1 MKFLTE
7 NDDFPPVESANA
19 LGLLAF
25 GGDLSPERLIQA
37 YTHGIFPWYDSS
49 QPILWWSP
57 DPRMVLFPGKLKISK
72 SMKQLLKKEVFE
84 VTFNKAFEEVIAN
97 CAAAKREGQEGTW
110 ITREMQEAYS
120 KLHELSWA
128 ESVEVWQEG
137 QLVGGIYGIFL
148 KEQNVFCGES
158 MFTKVSN
165 ASKYGFIKMVE
176 KLKERGVRLIDCQIY
191 TDHLASLGAEEIPRE
206 EFLKYLNSSG

>member
-1 MKFLTE
+1 MKFLTQQ
-7 NDDFPPVESANA
+7 DDFPPVDCANA
-19 LGLLAF
+19 MGLLAF
-25 GGDLSPERLIQA
+25 GGDLSPKRLIQA

-57 DPRMVLFPGKLKISK
+57 DPRMVLFPEKLKVSK

-84 VTFNKAFEEVIAN
+84 VTFNESFEEVIAN

-110 ITREMQEAYS
+110 ITGEMQEAYG
-120 KLHELSWA
+120 KLHELGWA
-128 ESVEVWQEG
+128 ESIEVWQEG
-137 QLVGGIYGIFL
+137 ELVGGIYGMYL
-148 KEQNVFCGES
+148 REQKVFCGES
-158 MFTKVSN
+158 MFAKVSN

-176 KLKERGVRLIDCQIY
+176 KMKERGVKLIDCQIY

-206 EFLKYLNSSG
+206 EFLKYLQ

>member
-7 NDDFPPVESANA
+7 KDDFPPVDSANSI
-19 LGLLAF
+19 GLLAF
-25 GGDLSPERLIQA
+25 GGDLSPERLMQA

-57 DPRMVLFPGKLKISK
+57 DPRMVLFPERLKISK
-72 SMKQLLKKEVFE
+72 SMKQLLKKGAFE
-84 VTFNKAFEEVIAN
+84 VSFNRNFEKVIQN
-97 CAAAKREGQEGTW
+97 CAAMPREGQQGTW
-110 ITREMQEAYS
+110 ITREMQEAYV
-120 KLHELSWA
+120 KLHELGWA

-137 QLVGGIYGIFL
+137 QLMGGIYGIYL
-148 KEQNVFCGES
+148 REKKVFCGES

-176 KLKERGVRLIDCQIY
+176 NLKQRGVRLIDCQIY
-191 TDHLASLGAEEIPRE
+191 TEHLASLGAEEIPRE
-206 EFLKYLNSSG
+206 EFLKYLH